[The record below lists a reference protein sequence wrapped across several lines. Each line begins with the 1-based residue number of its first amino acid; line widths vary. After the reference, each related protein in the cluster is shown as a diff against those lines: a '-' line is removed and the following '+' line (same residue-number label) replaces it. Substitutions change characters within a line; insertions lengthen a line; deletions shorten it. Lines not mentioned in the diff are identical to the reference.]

1 MIHGYNPDVI
11 TELRHV
17 LSITNLFFYMRCLA
31 KSALTLEKGSSVCEE
46 EDAGGLRQ
54 QSQAIDGEEAK
65 LFKAKKKEIL
75 VQVPSCH
82 CFES

>member
-1 MIHGYNPDVI
+1 
-11 TELRHV
+11 
-17 LSITNLFFYMRCLA
+17 MRYLA
-31 KSALTLEKGSSVCEE
+31 KSALTLENGSSVCEE
-46 EDAGGLRQ
+46 EDAGGQ

>member
-1 MIHGYNPDVI
+1 MTRGYNPDVI

-17 LSITNLFFYMRCLA
+17 LSITNLFMRCLA
-31 KSALTLEKGSSVCEE
+31 RSALTLENGSSVCEE